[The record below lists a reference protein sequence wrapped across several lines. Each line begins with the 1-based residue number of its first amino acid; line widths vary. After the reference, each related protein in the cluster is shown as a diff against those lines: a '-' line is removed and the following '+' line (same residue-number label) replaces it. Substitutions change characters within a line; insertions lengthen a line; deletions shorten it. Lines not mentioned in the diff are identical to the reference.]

1 MQESTIQYF
10 KLNKPS
16 LTSKNFHRFHDN
28 GKGIYIAK
36 FPKRFRIDGVF
47 RSFCNTTGTPIS

>member
-1 MQESTIQYF
+1 MQGSTIQYF

-28 GKGIYIAK
+28 GKGMLPNSPSAFELMEFSEAFAIPRAL
-36 FPKRFRIDGVF
+36 
-47 RSFCNTTGTPIS
+47 